1 MVRKPDIQYV
11 QQFYVHGSEA
21 RVIELKPRRRVI
33 KTILPKVAPDK
44 SIRIGV
50 DPIALCGIVV
60 AVVMMVMMLTA
71 YAEYN
76 ACQDRNRQMQDYLS
90 SLQLEN
96 AQLQQNF
103 DSQIDLDYIEEVA
116 GALGMVPSSDANQI
130 QIEVQLPQEPT
141 GELNLWQSIT
151 TFLSGLFA

>member
-1 MVRKPDIQYV
+1 MALQPDIRYV
-11 QQFYVHGSEA
+11 NLYAFDGNAA
-21 RVIELKPRRRVI
+21 RKVQRQPVKKATAEPKAQPRRTKRKVI
-33 KTILPKVAPDK
+33 A
-44 SIRIGV
+44 V
-50 DPIALCGIVV
+50 DPVALCGIVV

-76 ACQDRNRQMQDYLS
+76 ACQDRNRQMRDYLS

>member
-1 MVRKPDIQYV
+1 LYV
-11 QQFYVHGSEA
+11 NLYDFDGNAACKVQRQPA
-21 RVIELKPRRRVI
+21 KKAAATPKTQPRRAKRKVI
-33 KTILPKVAPDK
+33 A
-44 SIRIGV
+44 V
-50 DPIALCGIVV
+50 DPVALCGIVV
-60 AVVMMVMMLTA
+60 AVVMMIMMFSA
-71 YAEYN
+71 YAEFN

-96 AQLQQNF
+96 AQLQHSYENE
-103 DSQIDLDYIEEVA
+103 IDMDYVQDVA
-116 GALGMVPSSDANQI
+116 GALGMVPASDANQI

>member
-1 MVRKPDIQYV
+1 MALQPDIRYV
-11 QQFYVHGSEA
+11 NLYAFDGNAA
-21 RVIELKPRRRVI
+21 RKVQRQPVKKATAAPKAQPRRAKRKVI
-33 KTILPKVAPDK
+33 A
-44 SIRIGV
+44 V
-50 DPIALCGIVV
+50 DPVALCGIVV

-103 DSQIDLDYIEEVA
+103 DSQIDIEYIEEVA

-130 QIEVQLPQEPT
+130 QIEVQLPQETT

>member
-1 MVRKPDIQYV
+1 MAMQPDILYV
-11 QQFYVHGSEA
+11 NLYDFDGNAA
-21 RVIELKPRRRVI
+21 RKVQRQPAKKAAATPKAQPRRAKRKVI
-33 KTILPKVAPDK
+33 A
-44 SIRIGV
+44 V
-50 DPIALCGIVV
+50 DPVALCGIVV
-60 AVVMMVMMLTA
+60 AVVMMIMMFSA
-71 YAEYN
+71 YAEFN

-96 AQLQQNF
+96 AQLQHSYENE
-103 DSQIDLDYIEEVA
+103 IDMDYVQDVA
-116 GALGMVPSSDANQI
+116 GALGMVPASDANQI